1 MSINS
6 DFSKLNEKFFEGF
19 SNDFCK
25 AIGEFFSGN
34 PNFNPSYYKGVNII
48 KVWISLRKI
57 GLGGFGAN
65 HWGVVFKLSNG
76 KYGITQFDTTG
87 KIELLDNYN
96 SLEDA
101 SLRTWGKGGRARLSC
116 YGDCNRNYIN
126 WIKSFYG
133 MHTYVLGFHD
143 CQNFA
148 REVVEDLTGKIVGV
162 WPIEDGPTF
171 GRRKIDDLEEIAKQ
185 CGPAVVFAAVN
196 PIYWIAR
203 LVAD

>member
-6 DFSKLNEKFFEGF
+6 VFSKI
-19 SNDFCK
+19 NDFGEF
-25 AIGEFFSGN
+25 IGELCSAN

-57 GLGGFGAN
+57 VGALGAN

-171 GRRKIDDLEEIAKQ
+171 GRRNVDDLEEIAKQ
-185 CGPAVVFAAVN
+185 AGPAVILAAVN
-196 PIYWIAR
+196 PFYWIAR